1 MTQIYPQPTNLT
13 LTIRSKFQTFTLKPS
28 LNSQTALSS
37 SENKLR
43 CSLSLTKCPHF
54 ARKMNILVLTI
65 QHTQTALT
73 ALLRQKGTQKEETE
87 KEKWKGK
94 PWLTLS
100 PLFLRRV
107 PTGSFSISR
116 RVLPGVTAPWTTM
129 VRSTLC
135 TSVGVWTCV
144 CEVGVLSVPSS
155 LAAGIHTTSCVG
167 VYEGIK
173 CVSLRCVSVY
183 G

>member
-1 MTQIYPQPTNLT
+1 
-13 LTIRSKFQTFTLKPS
+13 
-28 LNSQTALSS
+28 
-37 SENKLR
+37 
-43 CSLSLTKCPHF
+43 
-54 ARKMNILVLTI
+54 MNILVLTT
-65 QHTQTALT
+65 QHTQTALQT
-73 ALLRQKGTQKEETE
+73 QQDAQKEESE
-87 KEKWKGK
+87 KQKCKGK

-129 VRSTLC
+129 VRSTVR

-155 LAAGIHTTSCVG
+155 LAAGIHTTLCVG
-167 VYEGIK
+167 MYGGIK
-173 CVSLRCVSVY
+173 CVSLRCVVCMGSATRTPLLRLSLHLY
-183 G
+183 FPLC

>member
-1 MTQIYPQPTNLT
+1 
-13 LTIRSKFQTFTLKPS
+13 
-28 LNSQTALSS
+28 
-37 SENKLR
+37 
-43 CSLSLTKCPHF
+43 
-54 ARKMNILVLTI
+54 MNILVLSI
-65 QHTQTALT
+65 QHTQT
-73 ALLRQKGTQKEETE
+73 QKGAQKEQTE
-87 KEKWKGK
+87 KQKWKGK

-129 VRSTLC
+129 VRSTVC

-167 VYEGIK
+167 VYGEIK
-173 CVSLRCVSVY
+173 YVSLRCVSVY